1 VGFTV
6 HARLSARRFTY
17 HRISLLSALE
27 QSLSLEASGMADV
40 HIINENGCRRTAAEV
55 YELLF
60 GPRSATK
67 QIDDQSGRAVRAVA
81 A

>member
-1 VGFTV
+1 MSFTV
-6 HARLSARRFTY
+6 RARLSARSFTSD
-17 HRISLLSALE
+17 RISVLSALE

-40 HIINENGCRRTAAEV
+40 HIIDENGYRRTAAEV
-55 YELLF
+55 YDLLF

-67 QIDDQSGRAVRAVA
+67 QIDDQSSRAVRAVA